1 MLCVSVRVHV
11 VAYICKNTFTHAYAY
26 VTFLS
31 FCVMTP
37 ARCIS
42 PSCRGEWETV
52 SGFTELMSNREQWIV
67 TILSLQ
73 FWLLLE
79 SPHAG
84 GQDPPR
90 PRPVSHPGPWPGRYS
105 SVACLPCHT
114 VYAVNKRLW
123 VLSSWGKISVCVLG
137 RWNVL
142 GDILR
147 TSLRH
152 RESRGSNSGGKKL
165 A

>member
-1 MLCVSVRVHV
+1 MLCMSVRVHT
-11 VAYICKNTFTHAYAY
+11 VAYIRKNTFTRAYAY

-31 FCVMTP
+31 FCVVTP

-52 SGFTELMSNREQWIV
+52 SGFTELISNREQWIV

-79 SPHAG
+79 SPCAG
-84 GQDPPR
+84 GQDPPC
-90 PRPVSHPGPWPGRYS
+90 P
-105 SVACLPCHT
+105 
-114 VYAVNKRLW
+114 
-123 VLSSWGKISVCVLG
+123 VLSPILDPGLDGIRPWLAFPATQYMLLTKGFGCFLLGGKISVCVLG

-142 GDILR
+142 GDIL
-147 TSLRH
+147 
-152 RESRGSNSGGKKL
+152 GSSSGGKKL